1 MYSQS
6 LDQLKECSKKY
17 FEKSGY
23 ECVEIH
29 GGQDLDQRKSAL
41 SRFSKESQIL
51 IATDA
56 AGESLNM
63 QFCHIVFNYDLPWNP
78 MMIEQRIGRV
88 DRIGQKHP
96 VQAYNMLTN
105 NSVDQRVY
113 EVIEEKLSNILENL
127 GIDKSRD
134 VLDSTLD
141 MKNVNNLYLQSL
153 LDPSKFEFAGDK
165 WLHEIKGKLRHFQ
178 STESILPEVEE
189 DEIDNKKAA
198 EIHYSPLPVWLD
210 RLITQHTLMQ
220 GGSVQTTTN
229 NFREIH
235 LNGEKKVIAFNPEES
250 INHPEVQHITLQHN
264 WVKRILSAMGDFSS
278 ASGIPIL
285 KSKSDDVNGLW
296 SVWEVSANQL
306 NESHKVIQPVFISDK
321 NKLFP
326 VYAADIWER
335 LLEDSSGFEVIGSE
349 PVNEDIERNSTIEGN
364 LQIVFD
370 KQAEMLRQKVDRK
383 KENRL
388 RSYNF
393 QKQRIERIGI
403 ENIRIAKLKNLE
415 KDYADWKR
423 ELQMESQIVPNI
435 KCLINLRISG
445 Q

>member
-1 MYSQS
+1 M
-6 LDQLKECSKKY
+6 
-17 FEKSGY
+17 
-23 ECVEIH
+23 
-29 GGQDLDQRKSAL
+29 
-41 SRFSKESQIL
+41 
-51 IATDA
+51 
-56 AGESLNM
+56 
-63 QFCHIVFNYDLPWNP
+63 
-78 MMIEQRIGRV
+78 
-88 DRIGQKHP
+88 
-96 VQAYNMLTN
+96 
-105 NSVDQRVY
+105 
-113 EVIEEKLSNILENL
+113 
-127 GIDKSRD
+127 
-134 VLDSTLD
+134 
-141 MKNVNNLYLQSL
+141 
-153 LDPSKFEFAGDK
+153 
-165 WLHEIKGKLRHFQ
+165 
-178 STESILPEVEE
+178 
-189 DEIDNKKAA
+189 
-198 EIHYSPLPVWLD
+198 
-210 RLITQHTLMQ
+210 
-220 GGSVQTTTN
+220 QTTTN